1 MQYIESVNKRGRE
14 DSRRHNF
21 YPGSPSTLGY
31 VQSLT
36 LCKDFTKNKWSADQV
51 LQTLQPAATYCFSA
65 VIPAEPTAD
74 QETTQNPLCV
84 SRNTL
89 AEPYSKS
96 LLYRIHYITN
106 TSLTL
111 LPAVGSTPVQT
122 LCTQNYN
129 PVIQEQHP
137 F

>member
-1 MQYIESVNKRGRE
+1 MI
-14 DSRRHNF
+14 RRSSFTNTA
-21 YPGSPSTLGY
+21 PCSNLL
-31 VQSLT
+31 LT
-36 LCKDFTKNKWSADQV
+36 
-51 LQTLQPAATYCFSA
+51 A
-65 VIPAEPTAD
+65 VIPAEPTTD

-96 LLYRIHYITN
+96 LLYRIHCITN

-129 PVIQEQHP
+129 PVIQEQQTVLIQ
-137 F
+137 